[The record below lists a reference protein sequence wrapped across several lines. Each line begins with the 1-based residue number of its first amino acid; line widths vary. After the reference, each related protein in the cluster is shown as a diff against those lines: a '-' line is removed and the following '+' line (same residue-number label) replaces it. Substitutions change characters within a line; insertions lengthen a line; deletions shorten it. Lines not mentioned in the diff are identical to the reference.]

1 MNDLIHTN
9 FSAPYTNIS
18 PADLGNK
25 IIVFGASGQLG
36 QCLKQAASTR
46 GLKNISFLP
55 EEKADILDKDM
66 VAKVF
71 ADEMPAYVINC
82 AAYTAVD
89 RAEDEIETAR
99 KVNRDGAAN
108 LATVCRSHQST
119 LIHISTDFVFEGDT
133 PRLLTEP
140 EPARPINI
148 YGLTKLQGEAAIAG
162 IIHKYY
168 ILRTSW
174 LYSEYGNNFVKT
186 MLRLGAERDELSV
199 VVDQVGTP
207 TYGMDLAS
215 AIFDIIQSEAQKYG
229 IYHYSNEGV
238 ASWYDFA
245 KAVFDLSGTR
255 VKLKPVKTSEYV
267 TKAARPAFSVMDKS
281 KIKDTFGLEIPY
293 WRDSLS
299 ACIGKLQNPAA
310 SAPGKQGSQGA

>member
-1 MNDLIHTN
+1 MNDINYTSL
-9 FSAPYTNIS
+9 SASEVNIP
-18 PADLGNK
+18 PADLGTR

-36 QCLKQAASTR
+36 QCLQQQAAVR
-46 GLKNISFLP
+46 GIKNINFLP
-55 EEKADILDKDM
+55 EENADILDKDI

-71 ADEMPAYVINC
+71 ADETPAYVINC

-89 RAEDEIETAR
+89 RAEDEIDTAR
-99 KVNRDGAAN
+99 KVNRDGVAN
-108 LATVCRSHQST
+108 LATVCRAHQST
-119 LIHISTDFVFEGDT
+119 LIHISTDFVFEGDV
-133 PRLLTEP
+133 PKLLGET

-148 YGLTKLQGEAAIAG
+148 YGLTKLQGEAALAG

-186 MLRLGAERDELSV
+186 MLKLGRERDELGV
-199 VVDQVGTP
+199 IVDQVGTP

-215 AIFDIIQSEAQKYG
+215 AIFDIIQSDVQAYG

-245 KAVFDLSGTR
+245 KAIFDLSGTT

-299 ACIGKLQNPAA
+299 DCIGKLQDPDADAA
-310 SAPGKQGSQGA
+310 EKLDS